1 MSCVTREMI
10 KLVNMSENP
19 VENTIS
25 PDIDCDRCEACCCR
39 LEVILLGDTGVPYRY
54 VDENEYGYEVMV
66 RLDDGKCVAL
76 DRNTMRCT
84 IYAQRPQVCRDFEM
98 GSFACEEEREIWRIN
113 LES

>member
-1 MSCVTREMI
+1 MTKSLKM
-10 KLVNMSENP
+10 KDNP
-19 VENTIS
+19 PINSVDS
-25 PDIDCDRCEACCCR
+25 SIDCDQCEACCCR

-54 VDENEYGYEVMV
+54 LDENEYGHEVMA

-84 IYAQRPQVCRDFEM
+84 IYEQRPQVCRDFEM
-98 GSFACEEEREIWRIN
+98 GSFACEEEREIWRLN